1 MFLSRGVTVHMCTYV
16 CTLACIL
23 TDWMKGF
30 LSILLYYVF
39 FLNMPTWL
47 GFKCCWPGTSLLA
60 WDA

>member
-1 MFLSRGVTVHMCTYV
+1 MFLSRGVTVHRCTYV

-39 FLNMPTWL
+39 FKYAYLVRL
-47 GFKCCWPGTSLLA
+47 QVLLA
-60 WDA
+60 RY